1 MEPLREWQMEELLDL
16 LEENPEVE
24 QMTLTQLK
32 ALEQDL
38 YRKAS
43 WKFDEGNRL
52 ENKASTIALYYAL
65 KKEGLEIER
74 RSNEQSD

>member
-1 MEPLREWQMEELLDL
+1 MEPLRKWQMEDLLDL
-16 LEENPEVE
+16 LEDNPEIE

-38 YRKAS
+38 YREAS

-52 ENKASTIALYYAL
+52 ENKASIIALYYAL
-65 KKEGLEIER
+65 KKEGLEIEK
-74 RSNEQSD
+74 RSNGQGD

>member
-1 MEPLREWQMEELLDL
+1 MELLKNWQMEDLLDL
-16 LEENPEVE
+16 LEENPEIE

-32 ALEQDL
+32 VLEQDL

-52 ENKASTIALYYAL
+52 ENKANMIALYYAL
-65 KKEGLEIER
+65 KNEGIEIEKK
-74 RSNEQSD
+74 

>member
-74 RSNEQSD
+74 RSNE

>member
-1 MEPLREWQMEELLDL
+1 
-16 LEENPEVE
+16 
-24 QMTLTQLK
+24 MTLTQLK
-32 ALEQDL
+32 TLEQDL

-65 KKEGLEIER
+65 KKEGIEIER
-74 RSNEQSD
+74 RSNGQSN

>member
-1 MEPLREWQMEELLDL
+1 MSQKWQMENLLDL
-16 LEENPEVE
+16 LEENPEIE

-32 ALEQDL
+32 TLEQDL

-65 KKEGLEIER
+65 KKEGIEIER
-74 RSNEQSD
+74 RSNGQSN

>member
-1 MEPLREWQMEELLDL
+1 MELIKDWQMEDLLDL

-38 YRKAS
+38 YRQAS

-65 KKEGLEIER
+65 KKEGLEIEK
-74 RSNEQSD
+74 RSNGQSD

>member
-1 MEPLREWQMEELLDL
+1 MELIKDWQMEDLLEL

-38 YRKAS
+38 YRQAS

-52 ENKASTIALYYAL
+52 EAKASTIALYYAL
-65 KKEGLEIER
+65 KNEGIEIEKR
-74 RSNEQSD
+74 CN

>member
-1 MEPLREWQMEELLDL
+1 MESIKDWQMEDLLDL

-38 YRKAS
+38 YRQAS

-52 ENKASTIALYYAL
+52 EIKASTIALYYIL
-65 KKEGLEIER
+65 KKEGIEIEKR
-74 RSNEQSD
+74 CN

>member
-1 MEPLREWQMEELLDL
+1 MELIKDWQMEDLLDL

-38 YRKAS
+38 YREAS

-52 ENKASTIALYYAL
+52 ENKASIIALYYAL
-65 KKEGLEIER
+65 KNEGIEIEKR
-74 RSNEQSD
+74 CN

>member
-1 MEPLREWQMEELLDL
+1 MELIKDWQMEDLLDL

-38 YRKAS
+38 YREAS
-43 WKFDEGNRL
+43 WRFDEGNRL
-52 ENKASTIALYYAL
+52 ENKASIIALYYAL
-65 KKEGLEIER
+65 KNEGIEIEKR
-74 RSNEQSD
+74 CN

>member
-1 MEPLREWQMEELLDL
+1 MELKNWQMEDLLDL

-38 YRKAS
+38 YCQAA
-43 WKFDEGNRL
+43 WKYDEGNRL
-52 ENKASTIALYYAL
+52 EAKASTIALYYTL
-65 KKEGLEIER
+65 RQEDIEIEKR
-74 RSNEQSD
+74 CN

>member
-74 RSNEQSD
+74 RSNG

>member
-1 MEPLREWQMEELLDL
+1 MELIKDWQMEDLLDL

-24 QMTLTQLK
+24 QMTLEQLK

-38 YRKAS
+38 YREAS

-52 ENKASTIALYYAL
+52 ENKAMTIALLYAL
-65 KKEGLEIER
+65 RKEGLEIEKR
-74 RSNEQSD
+74 RNE

>member
-1 MEPLREWQMEELLDL
+1 MELKDWQREDVLDL

-38 YRKAS
+38 YRQAS

-52 ENKASTIALYYAL
+52 ETKASAIALYHML
-65 KKEGLEIER
+65 KKEGIEIEKR
-74 RSNEQSD
+74 CN

>member
-1 MEPLREWQMEELLDL
+1 MEDLLDL

-24 QMTLTQLK
+24 LMTLTQLK

-38 YRKAS
+38 YREAS

-52 ENKASTIALYYAL
+52 ENKASIIALYYAL
-65 KKEGLEIER
+65 KNEGIEIEKR
-74 RSNEQSD
+74 CN

>member
-1 MEPLREWQMEELLDL
+1 MEDLLDL

-38 YRKAS
+38 YRQAS

-52 ENKASTIALYYAL
+52 EIKASTIAL
-65 KKEGLEIER
+65 
-74 RSNEQSD
+74 

>member
-1 MEPLREWQMEELLDL
+1 MSQKWQMENLLDL
-16 LEENPEVE
+16 LEENPEIE

-32 ALEQDL
+32 TLEQDL

-65 KKEGLEIER
+65 KKEGIEIER
-74 RSNEQSD
+74 RSNG

>member
-1 MEPLREWQMEELLDL
+1 MESIKDWQMENLLDL

-24 QMTLTQLK
+24 QMTLIQLK

-38 YRKAS
+38 YRQAS

-52 ENKASTIALYYAL
+52 EIKASTIALYYTL
-65 KKEGLEIER
+65 KKEDIEIEKR
-74 RSNEQSD
+74 CN